1 MKTRTA
7 AHAWIIDHDHLR
19 PPTDTGSAM
28 GTTGPSR
35 APDTAVICLQNDFS
49 YGRRFRMGDG
59 QEWHYSGRLMMASGL
74 SQEDGPVEWFAPL
87 DEFGRGSGCTTIEYY
102 QHGEWVEV

>member
-1 MKTRTA
+1 METRTA
-7 AHAWIIDHDHLR
+7 AHAWIIDHDHLK

-35 APDTAVICLQNDFS
+35 APDIAVVCLQSDFG
-49 YGRRFRMGDG
+49 YGHRFRMGDG
-59 QEWHYSGRLMMASGL
+59 EAWHYSGRLVGA
-74 SQEDGPVEWFAPL
+74 EDSNSAPWFAPL

-102 QHGEWVEV
+102 ENGKWVEV